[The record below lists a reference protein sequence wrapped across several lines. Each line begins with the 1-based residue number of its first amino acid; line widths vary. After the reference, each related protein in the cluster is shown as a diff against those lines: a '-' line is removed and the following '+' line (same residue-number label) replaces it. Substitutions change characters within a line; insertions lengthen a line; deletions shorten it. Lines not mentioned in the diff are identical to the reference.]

1 MLQDLQDEKTTAA
14 SKEPFCKQKQHRKV
28 LDKGVPE
35 DVMPG
40 IKNSKVWAWNWCFS
54 YEHGTQKFV
63 IVKILVSIK
72 CVCHINLVV

>member
-1 MLQDLQDEKTTAA
+1 MLQDLQDEKAATT

-28 LDKGVPE
+28 LDKGVPD

-54 YEHGTQKFV
+54 YENGVQKFV

-72 CVCHINLVV
+72 CVCHSNLIV